1 MADHSSDQ
9 GKALRELCIEFAG
22 SGVIAGVLAGCAH
35 AAAALTGSFDGPQRL
50 AAALAA
56 GLAMI
61 MVTAAA
67 FRATGGQ
74 FNPLLSFAYGLT
86 GKQPW
91 YRTLYFP
98 LFQVAGALAGTMA
111 ANNFAMGVLWQAPE
125 AKLSGEPWLI
135 AEWLTG
141 LILVMTAFAFV
152 KDGGRRYAAA
162 LATVFMGA
170 FVLSGGETL
179 ANPALTFARCMTE
192 SGIGIRLDQL
202 LPVILAQFGGAAA
215 GFAGARIVFVQ
226 EKAR

>member
-1 MADHSSDQ
+1 MADQPYDQ

-22 SGVIAGVLAGCAH
+22 SGLIAGVLTGSAF
-35 AAAALTGSFDGPQRL
+35 AAAALTGGFDGLARL
-50 AAALAA
+50 TAALLT

-74 FNPLLSFAYGLT
+74 FNPVLTFAYGLT
-86 GKQPW
+86 GRQPW

-98 LFQVAGALAGTMA
+98 LVQVAGALAGTMA
-111 ANNFAMGVLWQAPE
+111 ANNFAAGVLWQQPDVA
-125 AKLSGEPWLI
+125 LSGEPSLI
-135 AEWLTG
+135 AEWFTSL
-141 LILVMTAFAFV
+141 LLVMTAFACL
-152 KDGGRRYAAA
+152 KAGGLRYAMA
-162 LATVFMGA
+162 LAVVFSGA

-179 ANPALTFARCMTE
+179 ANPAMTFARCMTE

-215 GFAGARIVFVQ
+215 GFAGARIVLA
-226 EKAR
+226 EKKAQ